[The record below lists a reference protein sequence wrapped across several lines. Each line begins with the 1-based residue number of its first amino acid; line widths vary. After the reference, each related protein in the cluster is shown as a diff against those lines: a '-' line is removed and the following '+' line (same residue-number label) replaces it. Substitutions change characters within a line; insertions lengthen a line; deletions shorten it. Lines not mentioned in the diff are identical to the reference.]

1 MALAA
6 EIRTSNDDF
15 WDSGWS
21 RGHMAP
27 AGNNKVYSM
36 RLRNTVKYNV
46 AEKDIFSALP
56 EINGRHILAVEY
68 RAAGRGQ

>member
-1 MALAA
+1 MTTFGIPGGAAATWPLLAT
-6 EIRTSNDDF
+6 IR
-15 WDSGWS
+15 
-21 RGHMAP
+21 
-27 AGNNKVYSM
+27 YSI
-36 RLRNTVKYNV
+36 RLCNTVKYNV